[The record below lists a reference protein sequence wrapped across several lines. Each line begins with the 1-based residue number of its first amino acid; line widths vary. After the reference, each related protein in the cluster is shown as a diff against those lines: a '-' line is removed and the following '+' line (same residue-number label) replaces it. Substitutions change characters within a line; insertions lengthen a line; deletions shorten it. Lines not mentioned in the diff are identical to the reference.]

1 VTPDNR
7 ETSTTPNRAIKLLR
21 VRCRRWI
28 IAALVLAL
36 APHIHGQEIPSIG
49 QPTSHFYH
57 AQGNRVR
64 VEWQLDRTTVPEDEE
79 IKATLLITGATNPRD
94 IVPPD
99 LRKLE
104 PFESRFVIP
113 DSTHPPPAADA
124 RKVRFTYRLRPRNRT
139 VDRVPTLAFHYHNP
153 AAPLDRQF
161 PLTTAREVRIVV
173 TGPRLKAE
181 APPMPLGEPDWLL
194 AYTPRPV
201 SLMRPAFTGE
211 WTWFAIAL
219 GGPLAGLAWFIAW
232 RRIYPDGA
240 RLARMRRS
248 RAARRATDAIHRASR
263 TPEPPAA
270 IRAAVLSYLRARFPL
285 APAATTPTEI
295 GVALADQGLEA
306 VEVEAVVEFFRA
318 CDAERFD
325 LRSEENESLALDA
338 AALIS
343 RLETA

>member
-1 VTPDNR
+1 MTPDDW
-7 ETSTTPNRAIKLLR
+7 ESSSTPNRAIKLLR

-28 IAALVLAL
+28 VAALVLVL
-36 APHIHGQEIPSIG
+36 ATPISGKEIPSIG
-49 QPTSHFYH
+49 QPTTHFYR

-64 VEWQLDRTTVPEDEE
+64 VEWKLDRTTVPEDEE
-79 IKATLLITGATNPRD
+79 FKATLLITGAANPRD
-94 IVPPD
+94 VVPPD

-104 PFESRFVIP
+104 SFESRFVIA

-124 RKVRFTYRLRPRNRT
+124 KELRFTYRLRPRNRT

-181 APPMPLGEPDWLL
+181 APAMPLGEPDWLL

-201 SLMRPAFTGE
+201 SLSAVAGD

-232 RRIYPDGA
+232 RRIYPDGV

-248 RAARRATDAIHRASR
+248 RAARRAVDGIRHARRALD
-263 TPEPPAA
+263 PPAA
-270 IRAAVLSYLRARFPL
+270 IRAAVLGYLRARFPL

-295 GVALADQGLEA
+295 GAALVDQGLEP
-306 VEVEAVVEFFRA
+306 VEVDAVVEFFRA

-325 LRSEENESLALDA
+325 FRSEANESLALDA

-343 RLETA
+343 EMETA